1 MTHQKMVDQMFGV
14 LAAYLKER
22 NLTILRIKF

>member
-1 MTHQKMVDQMFGV
+1 MNYQKMVYQMFGV